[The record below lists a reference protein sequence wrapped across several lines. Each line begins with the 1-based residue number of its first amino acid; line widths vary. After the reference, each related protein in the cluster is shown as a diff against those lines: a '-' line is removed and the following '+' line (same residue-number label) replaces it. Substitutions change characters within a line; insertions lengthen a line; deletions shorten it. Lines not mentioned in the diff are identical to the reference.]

1 MTIRDLIMSDRFEIL
16 NEGDD
21 PDRELT
27 VPYCCDLLSI
37 AMGNAPAGCAWCTV
51 MGNMNTLAVASLTE
65 AGCVILCGSVSA
77 EETMILKAKTEGI
90 PLFRT
95 EQPIFETALWVYEK
109 INEAPEL

>member
-1 MTIRDLIMSDRFEIL
+1 MTIRDLIKSNQFEIL
-16 NEGDD
+16 SEGSE
-21 PDRELT
+21 PDRKLT

-37 AMGNAPAGCAWCTV
+37 AMGNAPAGCVWCTV

-65 AGCVILCGSVSA
+65 AGCIILCGSVSA
-77 EETMILKAKTEGI
+77 DEAMIRKAESEGI